1 MEALNFNQMKKNKN
15 EIINLGCRLNIYEGE
30 IIKSLTKDSNL
41 ENYTIINSC
50 SVTQEAEKKVLYEI
64 RKSKKNFPTKK
75 IVVTGC
81 AAQIDPQ
88 KYSNIAE
95 VDFVIGNKEKLQR
108 KIWSTLTSNKPIQVK
123 DIFADNKLHDNI
135 VEKFE
140 GKARAYIEIQQG
152 CDHRCT
158 FCIIPF
164 GRGNNRSVPVGLIVE
179 RIKILVNNGYNE
191 VVFTGVDITD
201 YGKDLPGKP
210 NLFQLVKR
218 VLNLIPNL
226 KQLRLT
232 SIDCGEINDDFWP
245 LLNEKRLMPHF
256 HLSLQA
262 GNNLILKRM
271 KRRHNREQAINFCK
285 RVRSL
290 KKDVVF
296 GADIIAGFPTETD
309 EMFQE
314 SLDII
319 KECNLTHLHIFP
331 YSIRKN
337 TPAARMPQVPRDV
350 IKKRARALRE
360 EGDKQMKI
368 YLKKQIGNS
377 AIMLVEQVKEN
388 FSYGKSQHFTKIK
401 LSDNFKE
408 GEIIKC
414 KITDFNEDI
423 LSAQVI

>member
-1 MEALNFNQMKKNKN
+1 MKKNN
-15 EIINLGCRLNIYEGE
+15 IDIINLGCRLNIYEGE
-30 IIKSLTKDSNL
+30 VIKSLTKKNKL

-50 SVTQEAEKKVLYEI
+50 AVTEQAEKKVSYEI
-64 RKSKKNFPTKK
+64 RKSKKNFPEKK

-81 AAQIDPQ
+81 AAQINPQ
-88 KYSNIAE
+88 KYSDLE
-95 VDFVIGNKEKLQR
+95 GVDFVIGNKEKLE
-108 KIWSTLTSNKPIQVK
+108 KETWSSLNTKNPIQVK
-123 DIFADNKLHDNI
+123 DIFADNKLHNNI

-140 GKARAYIEIQQG
+140 GKSRAYIEIQQG

-164 GRGNNRSVPVGLIVE
+164 GRGNNRSVPIGVIVA
-179 RIKILVNNGYNE
+179 RVKILVKNGYRE

-226 KQLRLT
+226 KQLRLS
-232 SIDCGEINDDFWP
+232 SIDCAEINDDFWP

-271 KRRHNREQAINFCK
+271 KRRHNREQAIEFCK
-285 RVRSL
+285 KVKSL
-290 KKDVVF
+290 RNDVVF

-309 EMFQE
+309 EMFLD
-314 SLDII
+314 SVDII
-319 KECNLTHLHIFP
+319 RECNLTHLHIFP
-331 YSIRKN
+331 YSIRED
-337 TPAARMPQVPRDV
+337 TPAARMPQVPKNI
-350 IKKRARALRE
+350 IKKRAQILRE
-360 EGDKQMKI
+360 EGNKQMQK
-368 YLKKQIGNS
+368 YLQKQIGNC

-388 FSYGKSQHFTKIK
+388 FSDGKSQHFTKIK
-401 LSDNFKE
+401 LSKNLKE
-408 GEIIKC
+408 GQIIKC
-414 KITDFNEDI
+414 MITDYSNDT
-423 LSAQVI
+423 LNAHLL